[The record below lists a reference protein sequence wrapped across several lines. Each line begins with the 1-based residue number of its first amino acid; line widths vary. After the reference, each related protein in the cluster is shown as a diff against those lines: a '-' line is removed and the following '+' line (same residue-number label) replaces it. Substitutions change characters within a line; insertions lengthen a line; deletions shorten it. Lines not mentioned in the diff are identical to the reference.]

1 MVFFVL
7 SAQFF
12 LDNSHFFFHTH
23 VVCRNFYRLRQAWQ
37 GWTRWYFIPLVIQNH
52 EFFVTSSCLFLLF
65 MSVQSSTVSVA
76 CRSAGDTSE
85 RFRGCLSG
93 YSKETCRHWGKCLS
107 STVLRYCVISDA
119 SFDCGGSYRLP
130 EYTHLGNLEIVS
142 VFPADR
148 HATETVEAL
157 PGHKN

>member
-37 GWTRWYFIPLVIQNH
+37 GWTRWYFIPLVIQKY
-52 EFFVTSSCLFLLF
+52 ECFVASSCLFLCF

-93 YSKETCRHWGKCLS
+93 YSKETCRHWVKCLI
-107 STVLRYCVISDA
+107 STAYRNFVVPDA
-119 SFDCGGSYRLP
+119 SFDRGCSYRLP
-130 EYTHLGNLEIVS
+130 EDTHLGNLEIVS
-142 VFPADR
+142 VFPAD
-148 HATETVEAL
+148 
-157 PGHKN
+157 

>member
-1 MVFFVL
+1 MFVLPVVLCFRCIYNCTIVVRFPYVYGTKYMVFFVL

-23 VVCRNFYRLRQAWQ
+23 VVCRNFYRLRQAGQ

-93 YSKETCRHWGKCLS
+93 YSKETYRHWGKCLS
-107 STVLRYCVISDA
+107 STA
-119 SFDCGGSYRLP
+119 
-130 EYTHLGNLEIVS
+130 
-142 VFPADR
+142 
-148 HATETVEAL
+148 
-157 PGHKN
+157 

>member
-76 CRSAGDTSE
+76 CQSAGNTLTIS
-85 RFRGCLSG
+85 RLPKWVSSG
-93 YSKETCRHWGKCLS
+93 SRYEPPRSKLASGITKLRY
-107 STVLRYCVISDA
+107 TVLLRHLPQWRHVSCPDPLRQSQNASDVI
-119 SFDCGGSYRLP
+119 CGRRTNGGSLSK
-130 EYTHLGNLEIVS
+130 LE
-142 VFPADR
+142 R
-148 HATETVEAL
+148 T
-157 PGHKN
+157 